1 MEKFFLKLAKM
12 RPKAKIVGTVSSGA
26 PAIVSGTRVMEDRME
41 VFILPPLTFLEFL
54 RFRGSEEIL
63 FVASLNA
70 EKIQGP

>member
-1 MEKFFLKLAKM
+1 MALI

-26 PAIVSGTRVMEDRME
+26 PALVSGTKVMEDRME

-54 RFRGSEEIL
+54 RFRGSEEKL

-70 EKIQGP
+70 EKNTGP